1 MEFKLAAL
9 ELSMLCGYSFDKDA
23 WTSAIGEQFV
33 SDQEQ
38 GNDYNIHAV
47 AVDEQDGQTSVTCD
61 LWFDIELVSC
71 IVISPVTIH

>member
-23 WTSAIGEQFV
+23 WTSAIG
-33 SDQEQ
+33 DQKQ

-47 AVDEQDGQTSVTCD
+47 AVDEQAGQTSVACD
-61 LWFDIELVSC
+61 L
-71 IVISPVTIH
+71 